1 MLENIKC
8 QVCIREKIMERLNN
22 ILEEQLTESL
32 DQIIISNPRRAALA
46 QKIKIRPVLLKEQ
59 LNFQVTEYKGKQV
72 FHENLEKGALIAYIL
87 DQMNSF
93 FGQMELNSASKTVHV
108 LVSKKG
114 TVTIKQKVQ
123 KNEVKPK
130 ELSHNRKKRYILEE
144 GTAIPFLV
152 DLGVQTKEGKIVN
165 SRYDKFR
172 QINRFL
178 EFIQDIVEA
187 LPKGR
192 ELTIVDFGCGKSY
205 LIFTIFKNYL
215 LEQGVDENHIISI
228 ELDQRKDKKYR
239 NPDTILDF
247 IESSIVDEEQ
257 YYVLLDEVQL
267 LEEFEEVLNSLLHIK
282 NVDVYVTG
290 SNSKFLSKDVI
301 TEFRG
306 RGDEIHIYPLTFK
319 EFMQVYEGDIYHGW
333 AEYVIYGG
341 LPLTVTM
348 KTEEQKVNY
357 LTKLFDETYL
367 IDIIERHHIEKSQ
380 ELEDLVNILA
390 SVIGSLTNVPKIE
403 ATFKSVVQSN
413 ISGNT
418 IRQYIEYLE
427 DAFVIN
433 KANRYNVKGRKYIGT
448 PLKYYFED
456 VGLRNA
462 RLGFR
467 QIEETHI
474 MENIVYNELR
484 SRGYSVDVGVV
495 EKRGV
500 NQEGKMERIYLEIDF
515 IANLGSK
522 RYYIQSAFSLPT
534 EEKRLQEKASLIN
547 VNDSFKKIIL
557 VKDVMNVTRDED
569 GITTMSIYDFL
580 LKENSLEL

>member
-1 MLENIKC
+1 
-8 QVCIREKIMERLNN
+8 
-22 ILEEQLTESL
+22 
-32 DQIIISNPRRAALA
+32 
-46 QKIKIRPVLLKEQ
+46 
-59 LNFQVTEYKGKQV
+59 
-72 FHENLEKGALIAYIL
+72 
-87 DQMNSF
+87 MN
-93 FGQMELNSASKTVHV
+93 
-108 LVSKKG
+108 
-114 TVTIKQKVQ
+114 
-123 KNEVKPK
+123 
-130 ELSHNRKKRYILEE
+130 
-144 GTAIPFLV
+144 
-152 DLGVQTKEGKIVN
+152 
-165 SRYDKFR
+165 
-172 QINRFL
+172 INRDKYL
-178 EFIQDIVEA
+178 NDLINRMHNGMIKVVT
-187 LPKGR
+187 GIR
-192 ELTIVDFGCGKSY
+192 RCGKSY

-215 LEQGVDENHIISI
+215 LKQGIDERHIVCI
-228 ELDQRKDKKYR
+228 ELDQRKDRKYR
-239 NPDTILDF
+239 NPDAILDF
-247 IESSIVDEEQ
+247 IESSIVDDEQ

-319 EFMQVYEGDIYHGW
+319 EFMEVYEGDVYHGW

-348 KTEEQKVNY
+348 KTEEQKINY
-357 LTKLFDETYL
+357 LTRLFEETYL
-367 IDIIERHHIEKSQ
+367 KDIIERHHIDKTQ

-390 SVIGSLTNVPKIE
+390 SAIGSLTNVPKIE
-403 ATFKSVVQSN
+403 ATFRSVMQSN

-500 NQEGKMERIYLEIDF
+500 NREGKTERTYLEIDF
-515 IANLGSK
+515 IANLGSR
-522 RYYIQSAFSLPT
+522 RYYIQSAFSMPT
-534 EEKRLQEKASLIN
+534 EEKRMQEKASLIN

>member
-1 MLENIKC
+1 MNIK
-8 QVCIREKIMERLNN
+8 RDKYLN
-22 ILEEQLTESL
+22 
-32 DQIIISNPRRAALA
+32 
-46 QKIKIRPVLLKEQ
+46 
-59 LNFQVTEYKGKQV
+59 
-72 FHENLEKGALIAYIL
+72 
-87 DQMNSF
+87 
-93 FGQMELNSASKTVHV
+93 
-108 LVSKKG
+108 
-114 TVTIKQKVQ
+114 
-123 KNEVKPK
+123 
-130 ELSHNRKKRYILEE
+130 
-144 GTAIPFLV
+144 
-152 DLGVQTKEGKIVN
+152 DL
-165 SRYDKFR
+165 
-172 QINRFL
+172 INRMHNGM
-178 EFIQDIVEA
+178 IKVVTGI
-187 LPKGR
+187 R
-192 ELTIVDFGCGKSY
+192 RCGKSY

-215 LEQGVDENHIISI
+215 LEQGVDEKHIISI

-247 IESSIVDEEQ
+247 IESRIVDDKQ

-319 EFMQVYEGDIYHGW
+319 EFMQVYEGDVYHGW

-348 KTEEQKVNY
+348 KTEEQKINY
-357 LTKLFDETYL
+357 LTKLFEETYL
-367 IDIIERHHIEKSQ
+367 IDIIERHRIDKIQ

-390 SVIGSLTNVPKIE
+390 SAIGSLTNVPKIE
-403 ATFKSVVQSN
+403 ATFRSVVQSN

-500 NQEGKMERIYLEIDF
+500 NSEGKTERTYLEIDF

-522 RYYIQSAFSLPT
+522 RYYIQSAFSMPT
-534 EEKRLQEKASLIN
+534 EEKRLQEKASLVN